1 MPEEPLLPLPAKPAL
16 TVLPFVN
23 LDAAPE
29 QDHFSDGL
37 TLDVIAGMV
46 QIPELI
52 LVSWVSLGITI
63 GRRCRSTNLAHGSAS
78 ATYGMEACAAAAIGF
93 ACPPD
98 FWRALR
104 VGRYGPNK

>member
-23 LDAAPE
+23 LGADPE

-52 LVSWVSLGITI
+52 LVSWVSLGDYDRPPLSVHELGARLGVSHVRDGGVRRSGDRVRVSARLLESAK
-63 GRRCRSTNLAHGSAS
+63 GRQIWA
-78 ATYGMEACAAAAIGF
+78 E
-93 ACPPD
+93 
-98 FWRALR
+98 
-104 VGRYGPNK
+104 